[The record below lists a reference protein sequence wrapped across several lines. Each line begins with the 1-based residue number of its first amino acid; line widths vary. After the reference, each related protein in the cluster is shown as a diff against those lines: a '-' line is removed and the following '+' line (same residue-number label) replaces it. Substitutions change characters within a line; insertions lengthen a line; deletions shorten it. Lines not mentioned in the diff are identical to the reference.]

1 MHAPLANVITLGAL
15 NMARLRAFY
24 RALDWPQIIDEE
36 DFAAF
41 ELRGAVLALF
51 PRAKLAADGRVDPSA
66 DVGLRFTIG
75 FMAETRD
82 EVDAVVDQMRVAGA
96 VVTKAAEDAEFF
108 EGRSAYVSDPEGNF
122 WEIAWAPDDNPVV
135 AAAKRAAGRAV

>member
-1 MHAPLANVITLGAL
+1 MQAPLANVITLGAL
-15 NMARLRAFY
+15 DLARLRAFY
-24 RALDWPQIIDEE
+24 GALGWPQIMDE

-51 PRAKLAADGRVDPSA
+51 PRAKLAADGRVDPSP

-82 EVDAVVDQMRVAGA
+82 EVDAVVDQMRAAGA
-96 VVTKAAEDAEFF
+96 VVTKAPEDAEFF

-122 WEIAWAPDDNPVV
+122 WAWAPDDNPIV
-135 AAAKRAAGRAV
+135 AAARRSAAGTI